1 MLINLKKGAMFGL
14 DARIALAIFGALS
27 VISGAALYS
36 AISSAKAERFNQYF
50 IEHVKASEQYLL
62 DFGTFVP
69 QMNDYYAYAADL
81 VTNRESSNLWKGP
94 YINGERW
101 TDYQIRDEMKYEV
114 GLNTGSFILLL
125 QSSAW
130 STSEAVNKCP
140 SVGDSDCSEYI
151 VLNAATTDDAK
162 TLTNI
167 FNALDEKIDNSDG
180 KTSGNIRYYTGASNA
195 TPHYIAYKGIPRKRS
210 I

>member
-1 MLINLKKGAMFGL
+1 
-14 DARIALAIFGALS
+14 
-27 VISGAALYS
+27 
-36 AISSAKAERFNQYF
+36 
-50 IEHVKASEQYLL
+50 
-62 DFGTFVP
+62 
-69 QMNDYYAYAADL
+69 
-81 VTNRESSNLWKGP
+81 
-94 YINGERW
+94 
-101 TDYQIRDEMKYEV
+101 MKYEV
-114 GLNTGSFILLL
+114 GLNTGSFIFLL

-180 KTSGNIRYYTGASNA
+180 KTSGTVRYYTGASNA